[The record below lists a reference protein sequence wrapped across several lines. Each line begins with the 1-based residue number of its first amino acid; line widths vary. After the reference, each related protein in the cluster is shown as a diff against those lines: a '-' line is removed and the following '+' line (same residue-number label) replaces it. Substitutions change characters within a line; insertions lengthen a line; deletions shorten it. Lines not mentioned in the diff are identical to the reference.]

1 MFGSFIYDSQD
12 DEMKWTIICIC
23 SDNLDNL
30 NLTTSALTKKCQW
43 SWHKGITTNKLSFG
57 LNL

>member
-30 NLTTSALTKKCQW
+30 NLEPDNLSLDQEMSVKLTQG
-43 SWHKGITTNKLSFG
+43 SY
-57 LNL
+57 